1 MGEADKMA
9 LKGGPPGVGN
19 IDPAE
24 VARVAT
30 DMQKRCRL
38 FLDELEQFQ
47 TYLKGQKKE
56 NQVELRTFKSGLQT
70 ESRTIDKLAAAD
82 PTLPKTIHG
91 LRTTNLPFFEAVW
104 STAKT
109 CTSLT
114 ALNKRFYWRPGPD
127 PTYVNVQVAPP
138 GPRDRAYSTLVDVVA
153 QGGLEWVKVSS
164 VTEKRII
171 WDLAKAGWVAE
182 SSGEE
187 SEDVE
192 GDDDLDPE
200 GLQKQAEALVKA
212 CQATRVRYQHPKIR
226 LVLPNIKAQP
236 SNKVVANLLR
246 QIRNL
251 GITIQTADDMP
262 PKFPAVTE
270 VLSRL
275 DIDPFKSFS
284 ETLNVDCSILL
295 AFASDVS
302 HGRVEAQDWH
312 NKIIARQIEMEHE
325 DQVLPNS
332 MWPACAARKLICT
345 REAAEKME
353 EIVHTMGTETEKRR
367 AALLLGKDSLKS
379 REQSHKEFQK
389 LSDYQIPPEWN
400 IPIEIVEIDM
410 ASVLAKLPPV
420 AKKVSEI
427 FLPTGINRSVF
438 LFGWSANITTISSN
452 ATAAKDIE
460 MTIEEENASS
470 KRNNG
475 QAISQD
481 NKGPYIWICPFARS
495 LVGKE
500 KTRRGA
506 KSHPGE

>member
-1 MGEADKMA
+1 MDKADKMA
-9 LKGGPPGVGN
+9 LKESPPGVGN

-24 VARVAT
+24 VSELAAN
-30 DMQKRCRL
+30 MQKRCRL

-47 TYLKGQKKE
+47 AYLKGQKKE

-70 ESRTIDKLAAAD
+70 ESRTIDKLANTD

-91 LRTTNLPFFEAVW
+91 LRTTNLPFYEAVW

-109 CTSLT
+109 CTGLT
-114 ALNKRFYWRPGPD
+114 ALNKRFYWLPGPD
-127 PTYVNVQVAPP
+127 TTYVNVQVAPP
-138 GPRDRAYSTLVDVVA
+138 GPRDRAYSTLVDIVA
-153 QGGLEWVKVSS
+153 QDGLEWVKVSS

-182 SSGEE
+182 SSDEE

-226 LVLPNIKAQP
+226 LVLSNIKSKPNA
-236 SNKVVANLLR
+236 KVVANVLR

-251 GITIQTADDMP
+251 GITILTAEDMP
-262 PKFPAVTE
+262 PAFPAVAE

-275 DIDPFKSFS
+275 DTDPFQHFS
-284 ETLNVDCSILL
+284 GTLNVDCSILL

-312 NKIIARQIEMEHE
+312 NKIIARQIAMEHE

-332 MWPACAARKLICT
+332 MWPACASRKLICT
-345 REAAEKME
+345 REAADKMQ
-353 EIVHTMGTETEKRR
+353 EIVDTMGTETEKRR
-367 AALLLGKDSLKS
+367 AALLLGRDSTKS
-379 REQSHKEFQK
+379 REHVRIEFQK
-389 LSDYQIPPEWN
+389 LSDYPIPPEWH
-400 IPIEIVEIDM
+400 IPIEVVDIDM
-410 ASVLAKLPPV
+410 ASILAKLPPV
-420 AKKVSEI
+420 AKKVSDI
-427 FLPTGINRSVF
+427 FLSTGINRSVF

-460 MTIEEENASS
+460 MTIEEENASF
-470 KRNNG
+470 KRQNG
-475 QAISQD
+475 QFLSQE
-481 NKGPYIWICPFARS
+481 NKGPDIWICPFARS

-506 KSHPGE
+506 KGHTVE